1 VALSGR
7 HRFVSADFGTRVPAS
22 TGGASVLVAAGIL
35 IGLVIGGVLGVV
47 VVRTVG
53 ASRFDK
59 ALRTRQQLLQDAE
72 REAEAMRREAH
83 VEAREEAVKLRAGV
97 DAEVNERRAQLAR
110 SEERLQSRDEELER
124 KLLELARREQGLADR
139 EEASKTLHAEL
150 KETKQRELRE
160 LERLSGMT
168 IAEAK
173 QHLLERSEDLIRH
186 ELARQVRQ
194 MEEEARTE
202 AKRRARNLVADAL
215 QRVAAS
221 HAAETTVT
229 LVELPSDDMKGRI
242 IGREGRNI
250 RALEHLTGVDFIID
264 DTPQAVVLSSFD
276 GIRRE
281 TAKLT
286 LVKLIEDGRIHPARI
301 EEMYYQSKAEIED
314 YIRQAGEQAVFE
326 ANCGDFHEEL
336 VKILGRLR
344 YRTSYGQNVLKHTLE
359 VVHLCGVMAAELGA
373 GVKTAKRAGLLHD
386 IGKAMTHEVEGSHAL
401 ISAQLARRYGETQ
414 GVVHAIEAHHY
425 EVQPQTVESVLLIA
439 ADAISASRP
448 GARGESLENYIKR
461 LESLEELAGSRPGV
475 EKVYA
480 LQAGREIRVIVKPN
494 EIDDDTA
501 VLLSH
506 EIAREIED
514 QLEYPGQIKV
524 TVIRESR
531 ATDVASNRIDVRRE
545 SPAHIDAA

>member
-1 VALSGR
+1 MFAVAVG
-7 HRFVSADFGTRVPAS
+7 V
-22 TGGASVLVAAGIL
+22 L
-35 IGLVIGGVLGVV
+35 IGLLAGAVIGAIVI
-47 VVRTVG
+47 RSVG

-59 ALRTRQQLLQDAE
+59 ALRTRHQLLEDAE
-72 REAEAMRREAH
+72 REAEALRREAR
-83 VEAREEAVKLRAGV
+83 VDAREEAMKLRAGIE
-97 DAEVNERRAQLAR
+97 AEVQERRSLIAR
-110 SEERLQSRDEELER
+110 ADERLQAKEEEMGRKTTELE
-124 KLLELARREQGLADR
+124 RREQGLADR
-139 EEASKTLHAEL
+139 EEASKHLHQEL
-150 KETKQRELRE
+150 KEAKLRELGE
-160 LERLSGMT
+160 LERLAGMT
-168 IAEAK
+168 VSEAK
-173 QHLLERSEDLIRH
+173 QHLLERSQDLVRH
-186 ELARQVRQ
+186 ELARYVRQ

-281 TAKLT
+281 TAKMT

-301 EEMYYQSKAEIED
+301 EEMYYQSKAEMEEHIH
-314 YIRQAGEQAVFE
+314 QAGEQAVFE

-336 VKILGRLR
+336 VRVLGRLR
-344 YRTSYGQNVLKHTLE
+344 FRTSYGQNVLKHTLE
-359 VVHLCGVMAAELGA
+359 VVHLGGVMAAELGA
-373 GVKTAKRAGLLHD
+373 SVKTTKRAALLHD

-401 ISAQLARRYGETQ
+401 ISAQLARRYGESQ

-425 EVQPQTVESVLLIA
+425 EIQPQTVEAVLLIS

-461 LESLEELAGSRPGV
+461 LENLEELASARPGV

-480 LQAGREIRVIVKPN
+480 LQAGREIRVIVKP
-494 EIDDDTA
+494 EEVDDDTA

-531 ATDVASNRIDVRRE
+531 ATDVASNRMDVRRDAAAE
-545 SPAHIDAA
+545 PTIDAA

>member
-1 VALSGR
+1 QTKL
-7 HRFVSADFGTRVPAS
+7 
-22 TGGASVLVAAGIL
+22 
-35 IGLVIGGVLGVV
+35 
-47 VVRTVG
+47 
-53 ASRFDK
+53 
-59 ALRTRQQLLQDAE
+59 AE
-72 REAEAMRREAH
+72 QA
-83 VEAREEAVKLRAGV
+83 
-97 DAEVNERRAQLAR
+97 
-110 SEERLQSRDEELER
+110 ELER
-124 KLLELARREQGLADR
+124 IAGL
-139 EEASKTLHAEL
+139 TL
-150 KETKQRELRE
+150 Q
-160 LERLSGMT
+160 
-168 IAEAK
+168 EAK
-173 QHLLERSEDLIRH
+173 AHLLERGEELVRH
-186 ELARQVRQ
+186 DLARRVR
-194 MEEEARTE
+194 MLEEEARAE
-202 AKRRARNLVADAL
+202 SKRRARNLVADAL

-314 YIRQAGEQAVFE
+314 HIVQAGEQAVFE

-336 VKILGRLR
+336 VKIIGRLR

-359 VVHLCGVMAAELGA
+359 VVHLAGVMAAERGA
-373 GVKTAKRAGLLHD
+373 GVKTAKRAALLHD
-386 IGKAMTHEVEGSHAL
+386 IGKAMTHEVEVSHAL

-414 GVVHAIEAHHY
+414 GVVHAIEAHHH

-439 ADAISASRP
+439 SDAISASRP

-461 LESLEELAGSRPGV
+461 LESLEELAAARPGV

-480 LQAGREIRVIVKPN
+480 LQAGREIRVIVKP
-494 EIDDDTA
+494 EEVDDDTA
-501 VLLSH
+501 ILLSH

-514 QLEYPGQIKV
+514 HLEYPGQIKV

-531 ATDVASNRIDVRRE
+531 ATDVASNKTEQRQR
-545 SPAHIDAA
+545 IDAAQRVDAA